1 MNVPYGSILSPYFQD
16 VYTRLLQHDY
26 TSYKDKFLIL
36 QVERSLA
43 PHLED
48 SGKLHQEVLE
58 EHGERHPDKPGV
70 FIFPKED
77 EEGEWEV
84 DYDATQETSS
94 LIYVTDEEKL
104 DKVREAQQELSQVTF
119 EYEPL
124 LTLDFFERSGI
135 EMTTGELASLWFLF
149 EEGAELSPVKEGLT
163 EQPPMVD

>member
-1 MNVPYGSILSPYFQD
+1 MNVPYGSILSSYFQD
-16 VYTRLLQHDY
+16 VYTRLLQHGY
-26 TSYKDKFLIL
+26 TSYRDKFLIL
-36 QVERSLA
+36 QVERSLT

-48 SGKLHQEVLE
+48 SGKLHQGVLE
-58 EHGERHPDKPGV
+58 EYAEPHPDKPGV

-84 DYDATQETSS
+84 NYELTQETGS
-94 LIYVTDEEKL
+94 LVYVTDEEKL
-104 DKVREAQQELSQVTF
+104 DKAREAQQELSQVTF

-149 EEGAELSPVKEGLT
+149 EEGFELSPLKEEPI
-163 EQPPMVD
+163 EQPPIVD